1 MMVRKM
7 SHNDNEDELKE
18 AFRVFDKDG
27 DGFISYPELKIVLKT
42 LGEKLTDEEI
52 SSMVKEADL
61 NNDGRISYDGN

>member
-27 DGFISYPELKIVLKT
+27 DGFISYPELKIVLKI

-52 SSMVKEADL
+52 NSMVKEADL
-61 NNDGRISYDGN
+61 NNDGRISYDGI